1 MPSVTNSQIL
11 KGSAIEI
18 WFNDGTQG
26 STDVCPLFAT
36 EHSFSMNVET
46 IEIATKSHGDFSAV
60 LPQRITWTM
69 SSNNLMSDDVHRDYM
84 KWCSGMKEVTVKF
97 AEVQN
102 YAKYDSGSAEKG
114 IVGADNTKTWTMGK
128 ILAQGTAI
136 IESLEINA
144 SAGDN
149 ATLSISLRG
158 TGDLSWYGQ
167 SSQSAQ
173 SNDQ

>member
-1 MPSVTNSQIL
+1 
-11 KGSAIEI
+11 
-18 WFNDGTQG
+18 
-26 STDVCPLFAT
+26 
-36 EHSFSMNVET
+36 
-46 IEIATKSHGDFSAV
+46 
-60 LPQRITWTM
+60 
-69 SSNNLMSDDVHRDYM
+69 
-84 KWCSGMKEVTVKF
+84 
-97 AEVQN
+97 
-102 YAKYDSGSAEKG
+102 
-114 IVGADNTKTWTMGK
+114 MGK